1 MKNLSLAIAGAACVA
16 LGGVGS
22 AQAATLIDTT
32 PPNYFGG
39 NLIGKFG
46 EGSSTIPGTNQSYSY
61 TTTYGQTFTVG
72 SDNILN
78 DFTFWLNDESDPGPV
93 DFAAYVMAWDGTKAT
108 GGILYDSGKK
118 TTNGGFSREQF
129 TFNTGGTTLN
139 SGQQYVAFLSAS
151 NFFDGIDGSAYVEW
165 INTGIDVYSGGNFVY
180 AGNGSNFSQLTT
192 NSWSNFYP
200 TNDLA
205 FKANLSSASAQPVPE
220 PSSSLGLL
228 AFGGFVAGK
237 ILKRKKAQLKI
248 ESQDKE

>member
-1 MKNLSLAIAGAACVA
+1 MKNISLAIAGAACVA

-32 PPNYFGG
+32 PSWSGVSG
-39 NLIGKFG
+39 IGIIG
-46 EGSSTIPGTNQSYSY
+46 ESSSKPIYTI
-61 TTTYGQTFTVG
+61 GQTFTVG

-78 DFTFWLNDESDPGPV
+78 DFTFYLSQNVNPV
-93 DFAAYVMAWDGTKAT
+93 DFGAYLMAWDGSKTT
-108 GGILYDSGKK
+108 GSILYQSGKK
-118 TTNGGFSREQF
+118 TTSSSFFISFDPF
-129 TFNTGGTTLN
+129 TFNTGGISLT
-139 SGQQYVAFLSAS
+139 SGQQYIAFLSGFQ
-151 NFFDGIDGSAYVEW
+151 FFDGVDGG
-165 INTGIDVYSGGNFVY
+165 IFTGYISSDVYTGGKAVY
-180 AGNGSNFSQLTT
+180 LGNGT
-192 NSWSNFYP
+192 NAGSDFTRNNWISGSS
-200 TNDLA
+200 DELA

>member
-1 MKNLSLAIAGAACVA
+1 MKNLSLVIAGAACVA

-32 PPNYFGG
+32 PTWSGYYGWGYIGETSEIPNYA
-39 NLIGKFG
+39 
-46 EGSSTIPGTNQSYSY
+46 Y
-61 TTTYGQTFTVG
+61 TFGQTFTVG

-78 DFTFWLNDESDPGPV
+78 DFTFYVDQYSNPV
-93 DFAAYVMAWDGTKAT
+93 DFGAYIMAWDGTKTT
-108 GGILYDSGKK
+108 GSIIYQSGKK
-118 TTNGGFSREQF
+118 TTNNNNNNFGAYEQF
-129 TFNTGGTTLN
+129 TFNTGGTSLT
-139 SGQQYVAFLSAS
+139 SGQQYVAFVSGFEFL
-151 NFFDGIDGSAYVEW
+151 DGVDGLATVGLLNS
-165 INTGIDVYSGGNFVY
+165 DVYTGGTAVY
-180 AGNGSNFSQLTT
+180 LGNNSNAGTDFTINNWGNVGS
-192 NSWSNFYP
+192 YE
-200 TNDLA
+200 LA